1 MRGNAWVERR
11 KNLSLF
17 LVIVI
22 PSIMIFYGLVS
33 IWPLAYTVFIS
44 FTRSN
49 VVSPTKFI
57 GLGNYRFLL
66 KDPLFWISLWHNISY
81 LLIVVPSGVFLSL
94 IFSTLISKTKA
105 TERKLYIMMFFI
117 PAVTSMIAVSLVW
130 NLLYFPK
137 IGLFATL
144 LSRVFNM
151 NPNNLTFLRDPSI
164 ALLCIMV
171 MNIWRDLGVQIVIFS
186 AGIGQIPDQIYEA
199 ARIDGAS
206 PLVQYFRIT
215 VPLLKPQILFIVAI
229 YSINAIRIFN
239 PIYMM
244 TGDPKGGPFNS
255 TRVLA
260 LQLYNEAFRA
270 FRFGYA
276 AIFALVMLVMLSGL
290 IILQLRSMA
299 TKWEY

>member
-1 MRGNAWVERR
+1 
-11 KNLSLF
+11 
-17 LVIVI
+17 
-22 PSIMIFYGLVS
+22 MIFYGLVS